1 MEEHEKTFITLF
13 FMGVLIA
20 VGKILTSDEQIT
32 ARLFFGRVF
41 LGAAISVMAGAALIW
56 FPNISPLAV
65 TGIGTAFGIAGYQ
78 LVEMWLKKRG
88 NALLQGKLKDDIK

>member
-1 MEEHEKTFITLF
+1 
-13 FMGVLIA
+13 MGVLIA

-56 FPNISPLAV
+56 FPISHL
-65 TGIGTAFGIAGYQ
+65 
-78 LVEMWLKKRG
+78 
-88 NALLQGKLKDDIK
+88 